1 MKIFLPDAKNSESG
15 QAVLIILLIM
25 TVILTIGLS
34 VVSRSV
40 TDVKISQQTQESA
53 RAFWVAQAGLEKA
66 IKANAGITTET
77 LNNINYSVSKI
88 GLGAG
93 KEFVFPEKA
102 KASESVTLWLVGHN
116 ESTGEINDTVSFK
129 DKITLYWGNEG
140 ESSDL
145 ETTPALEA
153 TLIYNK
159 GGFKTMRY
167 VFDPYSDRSV
177 PTYFSTVNGPFTIS
191 GQNFSFS
198 SDEIDLKDFGTPYFL
213 LFKLLFNT
221 SPQVLGAKVSSSS
234 SSNLPSQGNCFESQ
248 ATISES
254 GIVRKLKQCQFWLVS
269 PNIFDY
275 VLFSGGGI

>member
-1 MKIFLPDAKNSESG
+1 MKIFLPDAKNSQSG

-40 TDVKISQQTQESA
+40 TDVKISQQTQEAA

-66 IKANAGITTET
+66 IKANAGILTET
-77 LNNINYSVSKI
+77 LNNIDYSVSKI

-116 ESTGEINDTVSFK
+116 ESTGEIDETVSFK

-140 ESSDL
+140 EFSDL
-145 ETTPALEA
+145 KDTTPALEA

-159 GGFKTMRY
+159 GGGFKTMRY
-167 VFDPYSDRSV
+167 VFDPYSARSV
-177 PTYFSTVNGPFTIS
+177 PTNFSSVNGPFTVS
-191 GQNFSFS
+191 GQKFSFS
-198 SDEIDLKDFGTPYFL
+198 SEEIDLKDFGTPYF
-213 LFKLLFNT
+213 FRFRLLFN
-221 SPQVLGAKVSSSS
+221 SAPQALGVAASSD
-234 SSNLPSQGNCFESQ
+234 LPSQGNCFESQ